1 MSSED
6 HTKNEDQNENEDHG
20 VRVTDKRRIDPDT
33 YILRDIDAQPE
44 SGEVRQPDEAGA
56 PATEEEDK
64 LAELTNDLQRVQA
77 EYTNYRRR
85 VDRDRELVK
94 ENAIGSVIA
103 ALLPVID
110 DIDRA
115 REHGEL
121 EGAFRSVGE
130 ALEGA
135 LAKLGL
141 EKFGVANEPFDPNL
155 HEALSTESR
164 EDVTEPTVTALYQPG
179 YRFAGRVLRPAR
191 VAVAGTD

>member
-1 MSSED
+1 MSS
-6 HTKNEDQNENEDHG
+6 EDQNENVDHG

-44 SGEVRQPDEAGA
+44 SGEVRQLDEAGA
-56 PATEEEDK
+56 PASDEEDK

-121 EGAFRSVGE
+121 DGAFRSVGE

-155 HEALSTESR
+155 HEALSTDTR
-164 EDVTEPTVTALYQPG
+164 EDITEPTVTALYQPG
-179 YRFAGRVLRPAR
+179 YRYAGRVLRPAR

>member
-6 HTKNEDQNENEDHG
+6 HTENEDQNENEDHG

-94 ENAIGSVIA
+94 ENAIGSVIV

-155 HEALSTESR
+155 HEALSTDSR
-164 EDVTEPTVTALYQPG
+164 EDITEPTVTALYQPG
-179 YRFAGRVLRPAR
+179 YRYAGRVLRPAR

>member
-6 HTKNEDQNENEDHG
+6 HTENEDQNENEDHG

-164 EDVTEPTVTALYQPG
+164 EDITEPTVTALYQPG

>member
-1 MSSED
+1 MSS
-6 HTKNEDQNENEDHG
+6 EDQNENEDHG

-94 ENAIGSVIA
+94 ENAIGSVIV

-121 EGAFRSVGE
+121 DGAFRSVGE

-155 HEALSTESR
+155 HEALSTDSR
-164 EDVTEPTVTALYQPG
+164 EDITEPTVTALYQPG
-179 YRFAGRVLRPAR
+179 YRYAGRVLRPAR

>member
-6 HTKNEDQNENEDHG
+6 HTENEDQNENEDHG

-164 EDVTEPTVTALYQPG
+164 EDITEPTVTALYQSG

>member
-1 MSSED
+1 MSF
-6 HTKNEDQNENEDHG
+6 EDQNENEDHG

-164 EDVTEPTVTALYQPG
+164 EDITEPTVTALYQPG
-179 YRFAGRVLRPAR
+179 YRYAGRVLRPAR

>member
-6 HTKNEDQNENEDHG
+6 HTENEDQNENEDHG

-164 EDVTEPTVTALYQPG
+164 EDITEPTVTALYQPG
-179 YRFAGRVLRPAR
+179 YRYAGRVLRPAR

>member
-1 MSSED
+1 MSF
-6 HTKNEDQNENEDHG
+6 EDQNENEDHG

-94 ENAIGSVIA
+94 ENAIGSVIV

-164 EDVTEPTVTALYQPG
+164 EDITEPTVTALYQPG
-179 YRFAGRVLRPAR
+179 YRYAGRVLRPAR

>member
-1 MSSED
+1 MSSEY
-6 HTKNEDQNENEDHG
+6 QNENEEHG
-20 VRVTDKRRIDPDT
+20 VRGTDKRRIDPDT
-33 YILRDIDAQPE
+33 YALREVDTQPE
-44 SGEVRQPDEAGA
+44 SGEVRQSDEAGA
-56 PATEEEDK
+56 PATAEEDK

-130 ALEGA
+130 SLEGS

-164 EDVTEPTVTALYQPG
+164 EDITEPTVTALYQPG
-179 YRFAGRVLRPAR
+179 YRYAGRVLRPAR

>member
-1 MSSED
+1 MSSEY
-6 HTKNEDQNENEDHG
+6 QNENEEHG

-33 YILRDIDAQPE
+33 YILREVDAQPE

-56 PATEEEDK
+56 PATDEEDK

-130 ALEGA
+130 SLEGA

-155 HEALSTESR
+155 HEALSTDSR
-164 EDVTEPTVTALYQPG
+164 EDITEPTVTALYQPG
-179 YRFAGRVLRPAR
+179 YRYAGRVLRPAR

>member
-1 MSSED
+1 MSS
-6 HTKNEDQNENEDHG
+6 EDQNENEDHG

-33 YILRDIDAQPE
+33 YILRDLDAQPE
-44 SGEVRQPDEAGA
+44 SGEVRQPVEAGV
-56 PATEEEDK
+56 PVTDEEDK

-94 ENAIGSVIA
+94 ENAIGSVIV

-121 EGAFRSVGE
+121 DGAFRSVGE

-155 HEALSTESR
+155 HEALSTDSR
-164 EDVTEPTVTALYQPG
+164 EDITEPTVTALYQPG
-179 YRFAGRVLRPAR
+179 YRYAGRVLRPAR

>member
-1 MSSED
+1 MSS
-6 HTKNEDQNENEDHG
+6 EDQNENEDHG

-164 EDVTEPTVTALYQPG
+164 EDITEPTVTALYQPG
-179 YRFAGRVLRPAR
+179 YRYAGRVLRPAR

>member
-44 SGEVRQPDEAGA
+44 SGEVRQPDEAGV
-56 PATEEEDK
+56 PATDEEDK

-94 ENAIGSVIA
+94 ENAIGSVIV

-121 EGAFRSVGE
+121 DGAFRSVGE

-155 HEALSTESR
+155 HEALSTDSR
-164 EDVTEPTVTALYQPG
+164 EDITEPTVTALYQPG
-179 YRFAGRVLRPAR
+179 YRYAGRVLRPAR

>member
-6 HTKNEDQNENEDHG
+6 HTENEDQNENEDHG

-56 PATEEEDK
+56 PATAEEDK

-164 EDVTEPTVTALYQPG
+164 EDITEPTVTALYQPG
-179 YRFAGRVLRPAR
+179 YRYAGRVLRPAR

>member
-6 HTKNEDQNENEDHG
+6 HTKNEDQKENEDHG

-44 SGEVRQPDEAGA
+44 SGEVRQPDEAGV
-56 PATEEEDK
+56 PATDEEDK

-94 ENAIGSVIA
+94 ENAIGSVIV

-121 EGAFRSVGE
+121 DGAFRSVGE

-164 EDVTEPTVTALYQPG
+164 EDITEPTVTALYQPG
-179 YRFAGRVLRPAR
+179 YRYAGRVLRPAR

>member
-1 MSSED
+1 MSSEY
-6 HTKNEDQNENEDHG
+6 QNENEEQG
-20 VRVTDKRRIDPDT
+20 VRVTDKRRIDPNT
-33 YILRDIDAQPE
+33 YALRDVDVQPE
-44 SGEVRQPDEAGA
+44 SVEVRQQDDAGA
-56 PATEEEDK
+56 PATAEVDK

-77 EYTNYRRR
+77 EYANYRRR

-103 ALLPVID
+103 ALLPITD

-130 ALEGA
+130 ALEAA
-135 LAKLGL
+135 LARLGL
-141 EKFGVANEPFDPNL
+141 EKFGEANELFDPNL

-164 EDVTEPTVTALYQPG
+164 ADISEPTVTALYQPG
-179 YRFAGRVLRPAR
+179 YRYAGRVLRPAR

>member
-6 HTKNEDQNENEDHG
+6 HTENEDQNENEDHG

-155 HEALSTESR
+155 HEALSTDSR
-164 EDVTEPTVTALYQPG
+164 EDITEPTVTALYQPG
-179 YRFAGRVLRPAR
+179 YRYAGRVLRPAR

>member
-1 MSSED
+1 MSSEY
-6 HTKNEDQNENEDHG
+6 QNENEEHG

-33 YILRDIDAQPE
+33 YILREVDAQPE

-56 PATEEEDK
+56 PATDEEDK

-135 LAKLGL
+135 LEKLGL

-155 HEALSTESR
+155 HEALSTDSR
-164 EDVTEPTVTALYQPG
+164 EDITEPTVTALYQPG
-179 YRFAGRVLRPAR
+179 YRYAGRVLRPAR

>member
-94 ENAIGSVIA
+94 ENAIGSVIV

-121 EGAFRSVGE
+121 DGAFRSVGE

-155 HEALSTESR
+155 HEALSTDSR
-164 EDVTEPTVTALYQPG
+164 EDITEPTVTALYQPG
-179 YRFAGRVLRPAR
+179 YRYAGRVLRPAR

>member
-44 SGEVRQPDEAGA
+44 SGEVRQPDEAGV
-56 PATEEEDK
+56 PATDEEDK

-121 EGAFRSVGE
+121 DGAFRSVGE

-155 HEALSTESR
+155 HEALSTDSR
-164 EDVTEPTVTALYQPG
+164 EDITEPTVTALYQPG
-179 YRFAGRVLRPAR
+179 YRYAGRVLRPAR

>member
-6 HTKNEDQNENEDHG
+6 HTENEDQNENEDHG

>member
-6 HTKNEDQNENEDHG
+6 HTENEDQNENEDHG

-44 SGEVRQPDEAGA
+44 SGEVRQPDVAGA

>member
-20 VRVTDKRRIDPDT
+20 VRVTDKRRIDPET

-44 SGEVRQPDEAGA
+44 SGEVRQPDEAGV
-56 PATEEEDK
+56 PATDEEDK

-94 ENAIGSVIA
+94 ENAIGSVIV

-121 EGAFRSVGE
+121 DGAFRSVGE

-164 EDVTEPTVTALYQPG
+164 EDITEPTVTALYQPG
-179 YRFAGRVLRPAR
+179 YRYAGRVLRPAR

>member
-1 MSSED
+1 MSS
-6 HTKNEDQNENEDHG
+6 EDQNENEDHG

-33 YILRDIDAQPE
+33 YILRDIDAQPV
-44 SGEVRQPDEAGA
+44 SGEVHHPDEAGA
-56 PATEEEDK
+56 PTTAEEDK

-130 ALEGA
+130 SLEGS

-164 EDVTEPTVTALYQPG
+164 EDITEPTVTALYQPG
-179 YRFAGRVLRPAR
+179 YRYAGRVLRPAR

>member
-1 MSSED
+1 MSSEY
-6 HTKNEDQNENEDHG
+6 QNENEEHG

-33 YILRDIDAQPE
+33 YTLRDVDAQPGPGAAGE
-44 SGEVRQPDEAGA
+44 STEADA
-56 PATEEEDK
+56 PATAEVDK

-77 EYTNYRRR
+77 EYANYRRR

-94 ENAIGSVIA
+94 ENAVGSVIA

-121 EGAFRSVGE
+121 AGAFRSVGE

-141 EKFGVANEPFDPNL
+141 EKFGEANEAFDPNL
-155 HEALSTESR
+155 HEALSTESND
-164 EDVTEPTVTALYQPG
+164 EISEPTVTALYQPG
-179 YRFAGRVLRPAR
+179 YRYGGRVLRPAR

>member
-1 MSSED
+1 MSS
-6 HTKNEDQNENEDHG
+6 EDQNENEDHG

-44 SGEVRQPDEAGA
+44 SGEVRQPDEAGV
-56 PATEEEDK
+56 PATDEEDK

-94 ENAIGSVIA
+94 ENAIGSVIV

-121 EGAFRSVGE
+121 DGAFRSVGE

-155 HEALSTESR
+155 HEALSTDSR
-164 EDVTEPTVTALYQPG
+164 EDITEPTVTALYQPG
-179 YRFAGRVLRPAR
+179 YRYAGRVLRPAR

>member
-1 MSSED
+1 MTSEY
-6 HTKNEDQNENEDHG
+6 QNENEEQG
-20 VRVTDKRRIDPDT
+20 VRVTDKRRIDPNT
-33 YILRDIDAQPE
+33 YALRDVDVQPE
-44 SGEVRQPDEAGA
+44 SVEVRQQDDAGA
-56 PATEEEDK
+56 PATAEVDK

-77 EYTNYRRR
+77 EYANYRRR

-103 ALLPVID
+103 ALLPITD

-130 ALEGA
+130 ALEAA
-135 LAKLGL
+135 LARLGL
-141 EKFGVANEPFDPNL
+141 EKFGEANEPFDPNL

-164 EDVTEPTVTALYQPG
+164 ADISEPTVTALYQPG
-179 YRFAGRVLRPAR
+179 YRYAGRVLRPAR

>member
-1 MSSED
+1 MSSEY
-6 HTKNEDQNENEDHG
+6 QNENEEQG
-20 VRVTDKRRIDPDT
+20 VRVTDKRRIDPNT
-33 YILRDIDAQPE
+33 YALRDVDVQPE
-44 SGEVRQPDEAGA
+44 SVEVRQQDDAGA
-56 PATEEEDK
+56 PTTAEVDK

-77 EYTNYRRR
+77 EYANYRRR

-103 ALLPVID
+103 ALLPITD

-130 ALEGA
+130 ALEAA
-135 LAKLGL
+135 LARLGL
-141 EKFGVANEPFDPNL
+141 EKFGEANEPFDPNL

-164 EDVTEPTVTALYQPG
+164 ADISEPTVTALYQPG
-179 YRFAGRVLRPAR
+179 YRYAGRVLRPAR

>member
-1 MSSED
+1 MSF
-6 HTKNEDQNENEDHG
+6 EDQNENEDHG

-44 SGEVRQPDEAGA
+44 SGEVRQPHEAGA

-130 ALEGA
+130 SLEGA

>member
-1 MSSED
+1 MSSEY
-6 HTKNEDQNENEDHG
+6 QNENEEHG

-33 YILRDIDAQPE
+33 YALREVDAQPE
-44 SGEVRQPDEAGA
+44 PGEVRQPDEAGA
-56 PATEEEDK
+56 PATAEEDK

-130 ALEGA
+130 SLEGT

-164 EDVTEPTVTALYQPG
+164 EDITEPTVTALYQPG
-179 YRFAGRVLRPAR
+179 YRYAGRVLRPAR

>member
-1 MSSED
+1 MSS
-6 HTKNEDQNENEDHG
+6 EDQNENEDHG

-44 SGEVRQPDEAGA
+44 SGEVRQPDEAGV
-56 PATEEEDK
+56 PVTDEEDK

-94 ENAIGSVIA
+94 ENAIGSVIV

-121 EGAFRSVGE
+121 DGAFRSVGE

-155 HEALSTESR
+155 HEALSTDSR
-164 EDVTEPTVTALYQPG
+164 EDITEPTVTALYQPG
-179 YRFAGRVLRPAR
+179 YRYAGRVLRPAR